1 MNIHSSVDT
10 DKTLR
15 GMVSTNKWGT
25 FFGVSQNTLD
35 RVWQNLTAPAGDSVT
50 YISMEIGADR
60 DVFHPVKSRLQ
71 QLEVSGSSE
80 PQLDGFIQKFLS
92 GIEKIP
98 NYGGGLGILAGDTLK
113 SFADLEIPA
122 LGITLLYRKG
132 YFSQLVDS
140 QLGQIV
146 WALEWEPRN
155 TPSLYLLRNP
165 EFPDTPLEIEVPFFD
180 RNDNKIMTRA
190 QLWLKMEINGDLDYF
205 VPEILLDYDVPG
217 SPDWIRQAAQHLYES
232 SSEKSKAVQR
242 RLLGAGIIP
251 VMKALGV
258 TSKTLHLNEQH
269 GVAVVLHLIADH
281 LRQQYG
287 SEYTLFATD
296 KDILEAA
303 RAMAQRVVYTIHT
316 PVKAGHDRFNKDLYA
331 EIGHSFCARILQ
343 LLARDEQEPYVYN
356 FTTLAMQVNRATNAV
371 SRLHREVTKRQFPQF
386 SDKIT
391 AITNG
396 VHHLTWISDNKAELY
411 DSFPELADWRHDPGV
426 FTNADLL
433 LRNNKFRTY
442 LEDAWAADSV
452 RLISYINTML
462 TLHRN
467 QIQETWID
475 PPNFLSYLPEDE
487 RELDSRVFTIGFARR
502 FSTYKRADLIFD
514 DIDALANIM
523 IKQQRSVNFVFA
535 GKAHPADKPGQSL
548 IKNILGL
555 QKDLY
560 QRSNGLIK
568 MVFIPG
574 YDMHIAKMMVA
585 GVHAWL
591 NTPKRP
597 LEASGTSGMKAAMNA
612 VPNISTLDGWWA
624 EGYHDGQTGWKFG
637 FETPIDIETL
647 SESRSAM
654 LYAEDSKSFYELFAD
669 IIELF
674 YDPNRRPR
682 YIDKCIMNLT
692 LNCPKFNTHRMAAEY
707 LDRYEIK
714 VPVRLG
720 SRMEH
725 LRSLYRS

>member
-1 MNIHSSVDT
+1 MNIHSLVDT

-15 GMVSTNKWGT
+15 EMVSANKWGT
-25 FFGVSQNTLD
+25 FFGVSQKTLD
-35 RVWQNLTAPAGDSVT
+35 QVWHNLTSPDGNSVT

-60 DVFHPVKSRLQ
+60 DVFHPVKTKLQ
-71 QLEVSGSSE
+71 QLEISGSND

-113 SFADLEIPA
+113 SFADLEIPT

-146 WALEWEPRN
+146 WALEWAPQN

-190 QLWLKMEINGDLDYF
+190 QLWLKMEINGDLNYF

-217 SPDWIRQAAQHLYES
+217 SPDWIRQASQHLYES

-303 RAMAQRVVYTIHT
+303 RAVAQSVVYTIHT

-331 EIGHSFCARILQ
+331 EIGHSFCSRILQ
-343 LLARDEQEPYVYN
+343 LLARDELEPYVYN
-356 FTTLAMQVNRATNAV
+356 FTTLAMQVNRTTNAV

-391 AITNG
+391 AVTNG

-426 FTNADLL
+426 FANADLL

-442 LEDAWAADSV
+442 LEGAWAADS
-452 RLISYINTML
+452 RMLISYINTML

-487 RELDSRVFTIGFARR
+487 REFDSKVFTIGFARR

-514 DIDALANIM
+514 DIDALASI
-523 IKQQRSVNFVFA
+523 IVKQQRPVNFVFA

-654 LYAEDSKSFYELFAD
+654 LYAEDSESFYALFAE
-669 IIELF
+669 IIEIF
-674 YDPNRRPR
+674 YDPTRRAQ
-682 YIDKCIMNLT
+682 YIDKCIMNLV

-707 LDRYEIK
+707 MERYDIQ
-714 VPVRLG
+714 VPVRAA
-720 SRMEH
+720 SRLEH
-725 LRSLYRS
+725 LRNLYRS

>member
-1 MNIHSSVDT
+1 MNISSLVDT

-15 GMVSTNKWGT
+15 GMIAINQWGA
-25 FFGVSQNTLD
+25 FFGVSQKVFD
-35 RVWQNLTAPAGDSVT
+35 RVWQNLTSPDGNSVT

-60 DVFHPVKSRLQ
+60 DVFHPVKTALERL
-71 QLEVSGSSE
+71 EITGSND

-92 GIEKIP
+92 GPEKIP

-113 SFADLEIPA
+113 SFADLGIPA

-155 TPSLYLLRNP
+155 TPSIYLLRDPANP
-165 EFPDTPLEIEVPFFD
+165 DNPLEIEVPFFD
-180 RNDNKIMTRA
+180 RNDNKILTRA
-190 QLWLKMEINGDLDYF
+190 QLWVKLEINADLDHF

-269 GVAVVLHLIADH
+269 GVAVVLHLIAEH
-281 LRQQYG
+281 LRRQYG
-287 SEYTLFATD
+287 SEYTLFSTD
-296 KDILEAA
+296 KDILDAA
-303 RAMAQRVVYTIHT
+303 RAVAQRVVYTIHT

-331 EIGHSFCARILQ
+331 EIGHSFCSRILQ
-343 LLARDEQEPYVYN
+343 LLAKDEFEPYVYN
-356 FTTLAMQVNRATNAV
+356 FTTLAMQVNRATNSV

-386 SDKIT
+386 SDKIS

-396 VHHLTWISDNKAELY
+396 VHHLTWISDSKAELY
-411 DSFPELADWRHDPGV
+411 DGFPELADWRHDPGV
-426 FTNADLL
+426 FANADLL
-433 LRNNKFRTY
+433 LGNNKFRTY
-442 LEDAWAADSV
+442 LEDAWAADSK
-452 RLISYINTML
+452 RLMTYINTML

-487 RELDSRVFTIGFARR
+487 REFDSRVFTIGFARR

-514 DIDALANIM
+514 DVDALANILV
-523 IKQQRSVNFVFA
+523 KQQRPVNFVFA

-624 EGYHDGQTGWKFG
+624 EGYHDGRTGWKFG
-637 FETPIDIETL
+637 YETPIDMETL

-654 LYAEDSKSFYELFAD
+654 LYAEDSASFYSLFPE
-669 IIELF
+669 ILSEF
-674 YDPNRRPR
+674 YDPSRRSQ
-682 YIDKCIMNLT
+682 YLDKCIMNLV

-707 LDRYEIK
+707 VGRYEIK
-714 VPVRLG
+714 VPARIDSRL
-720 SRMEH
+720 EK
-725 LRSLYRS
+725 LRNLYLS

>member
-1 MNIHSSVDT
+1 MSTRSLSDI
-10 DKTLR
+10 DKALR
-15 GMVSTNKWGT
+15 EMVSANQWGA
-25 FFGVSQNTLD
+25 FFGVTQETVD
-35 RVWQNLTAPAGDSVT
+35 QVWGNLTAPDGNSVT

-60 DVFHPVKSRLQ
+60 DVFHPVKKRLEQ
-71 QLEVSGSSE
+71 WEVSDSSDHH
-80 PQLDGFIQKFLS
+80 LLAFIDKFLT
-92 GIEKIP
+92 GTEKIP

-113 SFADLEIPA
+113 SFADLKIPA

-140 QLGQIV
+140 RLGQIV
-146 WALEWEPRN
+146 WARAWEPAN
-155 TPSLYLLRNP
+155 TPTLYLMQDPARP
-165 EFPDTPLEIEVPFFD
+165 GSPLEIEVPFFD
-180 RNDNKIMTRA
+180 RNDNKVMTRA
-190 QLWLKMEINGDLDYF
+190 QLWLKMEINGDLDFF

-232 SSEKSKAVQR
+232 STEKAKAVQR

-251 VMKALGV
+251 VMRKLGI
-258 TSKTLHLNEQH
+258 TSRTLHLNEQH

-281 LRQQYG
+281 LKEQYG
-287 SEYTLFATD
+287 SEYPLFATD
-296 KDILEAA
+296 KDILDAS
-303 RAMAQRVVYTIHT
+303 RAVAQRVVYTIHT

-343 LLARDEQEPYVYN
+343 LLARDEIEHHVYN

-386 SDKIT
+386 SDKIS

-396 VHHLTWISDNKAELY
+396 VHHLTWISDAKAELY
-411 DSFPELADWRHDPGV
+411 DGFPELADWRHNPGV
-426 FTNADLL
+426 FANADLL
-433 LRNNKFRTY
+433 LVNNKFRTY
-442 LEDAWAADSV
+442 LEEAWAVDS
-452 RLISYINTML
+452 RKLISYINSML
-462 TLHRN
+462 ALHRN

-487 RELDSRVFTIGFARR
+487 RDLDASVFTIGFARR

-514 DIDALANIM
+514 DIDTLANIVARE
-523 IKQQRSVNFVFA
+523 QRRVNFVFA
-535 GKAHPADKPGQSL
+535 GKAHPADMPGQSL

-574 YDMHIAKMMVA
+574 YDMQIAKMMVA

-624 EGYHDGQTGWKFG
+624 EGFHDGRTGWKFG
-637 FETPIDIETL
+637 YETPIDLETL

-654 LYAEDSKSFYELFAD
+654 LYAEDSRSFYELFPD
-669 IIELF
+669 ILETF
-674 YDPNRRPR
+674 YDPALRQR
-682 YIDKCIMNLT
+682 YLDICIMNLV

-707 LDRYEIK
+707 VERYHMQ
-714 VPVRLG
+714 VPPQLAKRL
-720 SRMEH
+720 EK
-725 LRSLYRS
+725 LRDLYRS

>member
-1 MNIHSSVDT
+1 MNIHSLVDT

-15 GMVSTNKWGT
+15 EMVSTNQWGT
-25 FFGVSQNTLD
+25 FFGISQKILD
-35 RVWQNLTAPAGDSVT
+35 KVWQNLTSPAGNSVT

-60 DVFHPVKSRLQ
+60 DVFHPVKSKLQ
-71 QLEVSGSSE
+71 QLEIGGSND
-80 PQLDGFIQKFLS
+80 PQLDGFIQKFLT

-113 SFADLEIPA
+113 SFADLEIPT

-165 EFPDTPLEIEVPFFD
+165 ELPDRPLEIEVPFFD

-190 QLWLKMEINGDLDYF
+190 QLWLKMEINGDLNFF

-217 SPDWIRQAAQHLYES
+217 SPDWIRQASQHLYES

-303 RAMAQRVVYTIHT
+303 RAVAQSVVYTIHT

-331 EIGHSFCARILQ
+331 EIGHSFCSRILQ
-343 LLARDEQEPYVYN
+343 LLARDELEPYVYN
-356 FTTLAMQVNRATNAV
+356 FTTLAMQVNRTTNAV

-391 AITNG
+391 AVTNG

-426 FTNADLL
+426 FANADLL

-442 LEDAWAADSV
+442 LEDAWAADSL

-487 RELDSRVFTIGFARR
+487 REFDSKVFTIGFARR

-514 DIDALANIM
+514 NIDTLANI
-523 IKQQRSVNFVFA
+523 IVKQQRPVNFVFA

-654 LYAEDSKSFYELFAD
+654 LYAEDSESFYGLFTD
-669 IIELF
+669 IIEIF
-674 YDPNRRPR
+674 YDPTRRAQ
-682 YIDKCIMNLT
+682 YIDKCIMNLV

-707 LDRYEIK
+707 IERYDIQ
-714 VPVRLG
+714 VPARVTSRL
-720 SRMEH
+720 EH
-725 LRSLYRS
+725 LRNLYRS